1 MIKGQFIYD
10 DNDILVEMYLS
21 YSLISK
27 MFFKGNEIEHC
38 PYQIL
43 KTYISGEYS
52 YPSTEAM
59 HKGLYFESKIIGK
72 TADGSTDVEP
82 VTTSKGKPTADQIR
96 IDEQVKLFHSGNP
109 DTGKEALKTKYGLEI
124 REDNV
129 QVKAS
134 KQLIVPSLDF
144 NVFVTVTAD
153 YLGPVLYRRK
163 RFEKAVIDLKLTGN
177 LMNTFGDF
185 GWGDMERTD
194 KTQAYINSFV
204 FDLPFFYFIFDYP
217 ATDMTHR
224 LVKINTYAEWHK
236 KSHDDVMYHET
247 SLRLQEMKE
256 TVRKAAI
263 NLEYYLQEGWPTNPS
278 IKRCHNCPLS
288 KDCEDSYSH
297 EAEY

>member
-1 MIKGQFIYD
+1 MKKGELVFD
-10 DNDILVEMYLS
+10 ENGILVELYLS

-72 TADGSTDVEP
+72 TADGTTEVEP

-96 IDEQVKLFHSGNP
+96 IDTQIKLFHEGNI
-109 DTGKEALKTKYGLEI
+109 DTGSIPLGKKYGLEI
-124 REDNV
+124 GEDNV

-134 KQLIVPSLDF
+134 RQLVIPSLDF
-144 NVFVTVTAD
+144 NVFATVTAD
-153 YLGPVLYRRK
+153 YLGPIVYRSK
-163 RFEKAVIDLKLTGN
+163 KYDTAVVDLKLTGN

-185 GWGDMERTD
+185 GWGDMDRTD

-217 ATDMTHR
+217 ATNMTHR
-224 LVKINTYAEWHK
+224 LLKINTYAEWRK

-256 TVRKAAI
+256 TIRKAAMNI
-263 NLEYYLQEGWPTNPS
+263 EFYLQEGWPTNPS
-278 IKRCHNCPLS
+278 IKRCHDCPLS
-288 KDCEDSYSH
+288 DDCEDSFSH